1 MSKKKFLLGAAARAE
16 LFEGANIISDVVGS
30 TLGSNG
36 RNVIIERSFG
46 APKCTKDGVSVAK
59 ELEISDRFKNV
70 AIQLIKEAASK
81 TNDAAGD
88 GTTTCVVLAS
98 AIVAAGA
105 RYANSDV
112 NPMHLK
118 LGIEKAVAAV
128 VANLKKI
135 SESIDYNDERRVAE
149 AATISSGD
157 SIIGQK
163 IAEAFAQVGEDG
175 VITVQEA
182 TSSNEF
188 NVKIVKGMN
197 FDRGFIL
204 PHFANSDKMTCELE
218 KPYILLFDKK
228 ITTAQSILHI
238 LEEVSRANKPL
249 LIIAEDVEGEALSV
263 LIVNKLRG
271 ILKVAAVKAPGFGD
285 RRKAMLEDIAIL
297 TGGKLI
303 SEEIGMKLEKT
314 TLQDLGSADK
324 VVITKDETT
333 IVHGAGS
340 ESEIAMRREQIKDQ
354 IEDSS
359 SDYDKEK
366 LQERLAKLS
375 RGVAILEVGGITEA
389 EIKEKKDRVED
400 AYNATKAAI
409 AEGVVPGG
417 GSALLRSAALID
429 DIKFANE
436 DEKLGAQILKRALV
450 APFRRILH
458 NAGIDGISVIEKELL
473 HDNTKVFDARLRKYV
488 DRNTCGIIDP
498 TKVVRTA
505 LQSAASVATLML
517 TSEVIIVED
526 DSDKKGQQMPGAG
539 QMGGMGDMG
548 GF

>member
-1 MSKKKFLLGAAARAE
+1 MSRKKFLLGAAARSE
-16 LFEGANIISDVVGS
+16 LFEGANIISKVVGS

-70 AIQLIKEAASK
+70 AIQLIKEAANK
-81 TNDAAGD
+81 ANDAAGD
-88 GTTTCVVLAS
+88 GTTTCIVLA
-98 AIVAAGA
+98 AAFVAAGA

-118 LGIEKAVAAV
+118 RGIDAAVAAV

-135 SESIDYNDERRVAE
+135 SESINYDDKRRVAE

-157 SIIGQK
+157 HIMGQK
-163 IAEAFAQVGEDG
+163 IAEAFAQVGKDG

-182 TSSNEF
+182 TSNDEF
-188 NVKIVKGMN
+188 SVKRVDGMS
-197 FDRGFIL
+197 FDRGFIV
-204 PHFANSDKMTCELE
+204 PHFANSEKMTCELE

-238 LEEVSRANKPL
+238 LEEVSRSSRPL

-263 LIVNKLRG
+263 LVVNKLRG
-271 ILKVAAVKAPGFGD
+271 VLKVAAVKAPGFGD
-285 RRKAMLEDIAIL
+285 RRKAMLEDISIL
-297 TGGKLI
+297 TGGKLV
-303 SEEIGMKLEKT
+303 SEEIGMKLEKI
-314 TLQDLGSADK
+314 TLKDLGSAAK

-333 IVHGAGS
+333 IVNGAGS
-340 ESEIAMRREQIKDQ
+340 ESSIEMRRNQIKDQ
-354 IEDSS
+354 IEDST

-375 RGVAILEVGGITEA
+375 RGIAILEVGGITEA

-409 AEGVVPGG
+409 AEGIVPGG
-417 GSALLRSAALID
+417 GCALLRSTALID
-429 DIKFANE
+429 DLKLENE
-436 DEKLGAQILKRALV
+436 DEEIGAQIVKRALF
-450 APFRRILH
+450 APFRRILD
-458 NAGIDGISVIEKELL
+458 NAGIDNIAVIEQELL
-473 HDNTKVFDARLRKYV
+473 KDNTKVFDARLRRYV
-488 DRNTCGIIDP
+488 DCNTCGIIDP

-505 LQSAASVATLML
+505 LQSAASVASLIL
-517 TSEVIIVED
+517 TSEAIIVED
-526 DSDKKGQQMPGAG
+526 DSDKKNASSGAP